1 MDERRLRLDP
11 FAFALGA
18 LALLTLGFISASNG
32 GALVMCGLCF
42 AGLLAAR
49 FVGFSNLAL
58 VPLAGGLV
66 ILLWMLW
73 VDPPLDSHSTG
84 AIAHA
89 VGGLLVGWAV
99 AEFLRGRA
107 DWPMWA
113 IGAVGGV
120 LALTI
125 AWELGEWVADRAL
138 TTDSDAEQARLGD
151 RHRLRHPRRSGRNP
165 AGDAAARAIAAIG

>member
-18 LALLTLGFISASNG
+18 LALLTLGFIGASNG

-138 TTDSDAEQARLGD
+138 TTDLMLSKRDSAIDIAFGTLGGAAGTLLVTLLPE
-151 RHRLRHPRRSGRNP
+151 RSPR
-165 AGDAAARAIAAIG
+165 